1 MDIVQ
6 VRAAVRVWLL
16 CSAVLAV
23 AGACADEQP
32 AVVEP
37 PQAAEVVGRLA
48 AVVEQ
53 VDGLRL
59 SAPPTVT
66 YAGTP
71 EVAALPAADL
81 LAAYKHLWTVSA
93 CYGRPS
99 SAAPI
104 CCHVHRFESAMD
116 AFGPFSMRKE
126 PSAKDAVA
134 IPTMAYWVGEQL
146 HVWRGEYY
154 VHIFPAP
161 PDTPQ
166 PESATATP
174 PAGVVDAR
182 ATVGLIAEAFLG
194 ALPVPTRLP
203 RLLSIIPLPG
213 RFIGPVRFEHIAPVG
228 LEHGVERV
236 MVRMVETYESDCVL
250 SIHRT
255 ADAAEAEAVYAGWL
269 AGLPEGT
276 GHAAHL
282 PLLADEAAVA
292 TGPGG
297 AVAACVRQDN
307 YVACVDG
314 GTSREFAE
322 AVLMIVASHVR
333 IVLVTGD
340 LSGPQ

>member
-1 MDIVQ
+1 MRRM
-6 VRAAVRVWLL
+6 RAAVLVWLL
-16 CSAVLAV
+16 CSAVIAV
-23 AGACADEQP
+23 VGACADEQP
-32 AVVEP
+32 AVVEA
-37 PQAAEVVGRLA
+37 PQAEEVVRRLA

-53 VDGLRL
+53 VQGLRL

-66 YAGTP
+66 YAGRP
-71 EVAALPAADL
+71 EAASLPGADL
-81 LAAYKHLWTVSA
+81 LASYKHVWTVSA
-93 CYGRPS
+93 WFARPGTD
-99 SAAPI
+99 AI
-104 CCHVHRFESAMD
+104 CCHVHRFESAIE

-126 PSAKDAVA
+126 PSARDAVA

-154 VHIFPAP
+154 VHILPVP
-161 PDTPQ
+161 PVTPQ
-166 PESATATP
+166 AVSPAAATP
-174 PAGVVDAR
+174 AAGVADTR

-203 RLLSIIPLPG
+203 TLLSIIPLSG

-236 MVRMVETYESDCVL
+236 SVRLVETYESDCVL

-276 GHAAHL
+276 GDSVHL
-282 PLLADEAAVA
+282 PLLADDAASTTVPD
-292 TGPGG
+292 GS
-297 AVAACVRQDN
+297 VAACMRQDN
-307 YVACVDG
+307 YVACVEG
-314 GTSREFAE
+314 GTSKEFAE

-340 LSGPQ
+340 LSNPL